1 MKYAGLL
8 LIILVCGGMGMMKSM
23 QYTARVRYLEAI
35 LSFLQTLASEMEYR
49 AAPISKILADA
60 AGREEYK
67 CLPFL
72 RECERLCREGTEFP
86 TAWAQAVREKA
97 KAMDLSERDRKLL
110 LSFGC
115 GVGTTDVDG
124 QLANCSLHKELFGQ
138 SLQSAR
144 EEKDKHGKLYL
155 KLGLL
160 SGIGISIVLL

>member
-8 LIILVCGGMGMMKSM
+8 LIVLVCGGMGMMKSM

-49 AAPISKILADA
+49 
-60 AGREEYK
+60 EEYK

-86 TAWAQAVREKA
+86 IAWAKAVRDKA
-97 KAMDLSERDRKLL
+97 KAMDLSERDLKLL

-115 GVGTTDVDG
+115 GIGTTDVDG
-124 QLANCSLHKELFGQ
+124 QLANCSLHRELFGQ

-144 EEKDKHGKLYL
+144 EEKNKHGKLYL